1 MRKLLLAC
9 AVLALSSPALAQ
21 NDSTMPPDQS
31 APADQAAP
39 DQATPDQG
47 TTAATPDMAGEPL
60 YNSDGEHIG
69 RILRM
74 TTTAEGQKMAVV
86 EMAQHLGIGGQQ
98 VLFPISQLQPREKG
112 GYMTT
117 LSGDQMK
124 QLPRSNATN
133 SP

>member
-1 MRKLLLAC
+1 MKTLLMAC
-9 AVLALSSPALAQ
+9 AVLALSLPAMAQ
-21 NDSTMPPDQS
+21 DTTAPDQPAPSEQTTPPDQGQ
-31 APADQAAP
+31 P
-39 DQATPDQG
+39 
-47 TTAATPDMAGEPL
+47 AATPDMAGEPL

-86 EMAQHLGIGGQQ
+86 EMAQHLGIGGQE
-98 VLFPISQLQPREKG
+98 VLFPIGQLQPREKG

-117 LSGDQMK
+117 LTGDQMK
-124 QLPRSNATN
+124 QLPRANATN